1 MPASSTPHGTPAS
14 NRRFR
19 VTLDGTDVDVSQVSG
34 LAASPGALGDPRHS
48 PPLVTL
54 RRPVT
59 GDRTLFDW
67 HTLGARRRDAEV
79 LVTVLD
85 GDGLRPVASWA
96 LVGARPV
103 RWTGPDLD
111 TTARGCTATEGLEL
125 TYDRLEWRLP

>member
-1 MPASSTPHGTPAS
+1 MPASPPPHAIPAS
-14 NRRFR
+14 SRRFR
-19 VTLDGTDVDVSQVSG
+19 VALDGADVDVAQVSG

-67 HTLGARRRDAEV
+67 HTRGARRDAEV

-85 GDGLRPVASWA
+85 GDGVHPVAAWA

-111 TTARGCTATEGLEL
+111 TTARGCTPTEGLEL
-125 TYDRLEWRLP
+125 TYDHLEWRLP